1 MSAIE
6 KKVLLLLAFLPLAIM
21 VSAHPF
27 GSAQW
32 IGATTNAT
40 DSLAGRSIVVS
51 REFKLRGKVLKAV
64 ANISGLGAYELYIN
78 HRKVGNDI
86 MAPAWS
92 DYNKTVFYN
101 TYDLTSVLSKRSLS
115 IDVLLGNGFF
125 HEEGKRYHKLKIN
138 YGPQMLLFSLAIQYT
153 NGSTDSIVSDGK
165 WMWHVSPITFNSL
178 FGGEDYDDRL
188 PLFVPRDRALAVVL
202 EPSPKGKLRQQIAS
216 PIRIMEKYP
225 IRHRL
230 KGMLFDMGQNLS
242 GFPEVKIEGRP
253 GQTIELWPGESL
265 INDSTVSQKQTGKP
279 HFYRLTIGPTG
290 RLLWHARFSYYG
302 YRYIQVKGAVMNG
315 DANPLRLP
323 VVKSLKSCFIYNSA
337 PKTGNFQCS
346 NERWNRTYYI
356 IDRAIRSN
364 WQHVWTDCPHRE
376 KLGWL
381 EQDWLNGPGL
391 VANYDCRSML
401 RQTMVQIADA
411 QHPNGSM
418 PEIAPEYIHFEGSWA
433 PPFQESPEW
442 GGALVALPSLY
453 RDIYGNDSL
462 IREYLPNMVRYVDY
476 LATRDSSYILRMGLG
491 DWYDYGPGR
500 AGFSRNTPLA
510 LVSTAHYYRWTSL
523 TANFALDV
531 ASTGGDPEYFRIG
544 KRLIQRAD
552 SIKAAFNKTFY
563 NQLTRSYGSG
573 SQASN
578 ALPVYLKL
586 VPDSLR
592 HGVMESLLA
601 DIHAHG
607 DRLTTGDVGTYYLY
621 NVLVD
626 NGQGELLFRM
636 LDHDSLPGYG
646 YQISRGMTTLSEQ
659 WNPDMGASLNHFM
672 LGHINNHLISDVAG
686 ICLYRGQTT
695 VRPRIFGNLTWVKAE
710 RDGIKVEWNRTNSTF
725 CIYVEVPK
733 GNQVLV
739 VMPFSGKSYTVR
751 GKWKNSEPMTI
762 VNQQ

>member
-1 MSAIE
+1 MKRIQF
-6 KKVLLLLAFLPLAIM
+6 LLAFLLLAIM
-21 VSAHPF
+21 SSAHPF
-27 GSAQW
+27 GSARW

-51 REFKLRGKVLKAV
+51 KELKLRGKVVKAI
-64 ANISGLGAYELYIN
+64 ANISGLGAYELYVN
-78 HRKVGNDI
+78 RKKVGNDI

-101 TYDLTSVLSKRSLS
+101 TYDLTDALSKRSLS
-115 IDVLLGNGFF
+115 LDVLLGNGFF

-138 YGPQMLLFSLAIQYT
+138 YGPQMLLFSLVIQYA
-153 NGSTDSIVSDGK
+153 NGTTDSIVSDDK
-165 WMWHVSPITFNSL
+165 WTWHVSPITFNSL

-188 PLFVPRDRALAVVL
+188 PFFVSRDRALAVVL
-202 EPSPKGKLRQQIAS
+202 EPSPKGKLIRQIAS
-216 PIRIMEKYP
+216 PIRIMERYP
-225 IRHRL
+225 MSHRL

-242 GFPEVKIEGRP
+242 GFPEVEIVGRP

-279 HFYRLTIGPTG
+279 HFYRLTLGPTG

-302 YRYIQVKGAVMNG
+302 YRYVQVKGAVMEG
-315 DANPLRLP
+315 DENPYHLP
-323 VVKSLKSCFIYNSA
+323 VLRSLKSCFIYNSA
-337 PKTGNFQCS
+337 PKTGKFQCS

-401 RQTMVQIADA
+401 KQTMVQIADA
-411 QHPNGSM
+411 QHADGSM

-453 RDIYGNDSL
+453 RDTYGSDSL
-462 IREYLPNMVRYVDY
+462 IRVYLPNMVRYVDY

-510 LVSTAHYYRWTSL
+510 LVSTAHYYRWTL
-523 TANFALDV
+523 MTANFAIDV
-531 ASTGGDPEYFRIG
+531 ALTGGKPEYLNVG
-544 KRLIQRAD
+544 KRLLQRAD
-552 SIKAAFNKTFY
+552 SIKEAFNKAFY
-563 NQLTRSYGSG
+563 NPRIHSYGSG

-578 ALPVYLKL
+578 ALPIYLKL

-592 HGVMESLLA
+592 QGVMESLLA

-626 NGQGELLFRM
+626 NGQCELLFRM

-672 LGHINNHLISDVAG
+672 LGHINNHLISDIGG

-695 VRPRIFGNLTWVKAE
+695 VRPRIFGNLSWAKAE
-710 RDGIKVEWNRTNSTF
+710 RDGIKVEWSRSGSTF
-725 CIYVEVPK
+725 SISIEVPK
-733 GNQVLV
+733 GKQVRV
-739 VMPFSGKSYTVR
+739 VMPFSGKIYTVSD
-751 GKWKNSEPMTI
+751 KWKSSEPMITT
-762 VNQQ
+762 NLL